1 MNYQNCI
8 RRRFKS
14 RASAERRKSGRD
26 GNIREGGFQPINRDN
41 IRFVTH
47 LKAEELI
54 SAIQGQIRAAVKRSQ
69 RRN

>member
-14 RASAERRKSGRD
+14 RASAERRKSQRD
-26 GNIREGGFQPINRDN
+26 GNIREGGLQPVDGNN

-54 SAIQGQIRAAVKRSQ
+54 FVLQDQIRALVKRSQ